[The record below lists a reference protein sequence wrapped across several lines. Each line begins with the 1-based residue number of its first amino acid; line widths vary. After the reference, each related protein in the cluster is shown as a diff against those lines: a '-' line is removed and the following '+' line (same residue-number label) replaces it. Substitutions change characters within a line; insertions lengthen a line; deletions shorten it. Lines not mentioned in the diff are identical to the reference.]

1 MRWRA
6 ARAES
11 PPELMDHFFALA
23 FFVFFAFAFFAFLA
37 IVSSSFAGRR
47 FGEAGL
53 RPHTIVESPDS
64 VGLSAKEPMNLVD
77 KRLDKA
83 TAPRLLWSGG
93 IEARI
98 GLRMM
103 PTFPRSSLSFRTA
116 GFPQYGWKA
125 GISGGTFP
133 KRQSA

>member
-1 MRWRA
+1 MRWGA

-37 IVSSSFAGRR
+37 IVSSSFAGRPLWR
-47 FGEAGL
+47 GRL
-53 RPHTIVESPDS
+53 CPHTIAESPDS

-83 TAPRLLWSGG
+83 TAPRLLWVNLD
-93 IEARI
+93 RI
-98 GLRMM
+98 QHSIPSRL
-103 PTFPRSSLSFRTA
+103 
-116 GFPQYGWKA
+116 
-125 GISGGTFP
+125 
-133 KRQSA
+133 

>member
-37 IVSSSFAGRR
+37 IVSSSFAGRPLWR
-47 FGEAGL
+47 GRAT
-53 RPHTIVESPDS
+53 PPYNSKSPDS

-83 TAPRLLWSGG
+83 TAPRLLWVIHDRG
-93 IEARI
+93 I
-98 GLRMM
+98 
-103 PTFPRSSLSFRTA
+103 
-116 GFPQYGWKA
+116 QYP
-125 GISGGTFP
+125 S
-133 KRQSA
+133 QSMSVVTPIATLLFSAAK

>member
-1 MRWRA
+1 MRWGA

-37 IVSSSFAGRR
+37 IVSSSFAGRPLW
-47 FGEAGL
+47 AGL

-83 TAPRLLWSGG
+83 TAPRLLWVIIDRGRELCRPAQVRFAPKDG
-93 IEARI
+93 VI
-98 GLRMM
+98 G
-103 PTFPRSSLSFRTA
+103 
-116 GFPQYGWKA
+116 
-125 GISGGTFP
+125 
-133 KRQSA
+133 RQLVDS